1 MTDSINTNP
10 NYEELHQIDEGA
22 RRTIE
27 GSHAGEL
34 VTASENEM
42 EEYDELESVLYSI
55 SSGKVMMQN
64 KNRYQAYS
72 AAISNEQQVPAVID
86 HLCKSDRFQK
96 AKNKIYAYRVNQ
108 PDQNTHNM
116 ELFENYDDDGED
128 GAGEKLLHLL
138 QKMGVENIFIVVC
151 VWHYR
156 MPGQLGTE
164 TYKLIIDR
172 AKDLL
177 TTLHLKVMEAE
188 KLERQ
193 QRDSQALVIYDDNT
207 KSQKRIGKKVD
218 PTIYPTT
225 MIPDSSQKSLY
236 SKTSKADNLRPNNFM
251 YGVSHHQKQEIE
263 EDEPL
268 EIDLTEDE
276 YNYAVRM
283 TEYSI
288 RKLTKS
294 HIIELRS
301 ILKPHPMVEKVM
313 KMICILRGANA
324 PTWRLA
330 QEYMHE
336 KTFLME
342 LRIIDP
348 VMIKQSVVRK
358 ILKLLNQ
365 NSNLTPDNVIKYS
378 EGGAIASIMLTW
390 IINLIK

>member
-1 MTDSINTNP
+1 
-10 NYEELHQIDEGA
+10 
-22 RRTIE
+22 
-27 GSHAGEL
+27 
-34 VTASENEM
+34 
-42 EEYDELESVLYSI
+42 
-55 SSGKVMMQN
+55 
-64 KNRYQAYS
+64 
-72 AAISNEQQVPAVID
+72 
-86 HLCKSDRFQK
+86 
-96 AKNKIYAYRVNQ
+96 
-108 PDQNTHNM
+108 
-116 ELFENYDDDGED
+116 
-128 GAGEKLLHLL
+128 
-138 QKMGVENIFIVVC
+138 
-151 VWHYR
+151 
-156 MPGQLGTE
+156 
-164 TYKLIIDR
+164 
-172 AKDLL
+172 
-177 TTLHLKVMEAE
+177 
-188 KLERQ
+188 
-193 QRDSQALVIYDDNT
+193 
-207 KSQKRIGKKVD
+207 
-218 PTIYPTT
+218 
-225 MIPDSSQKSLY
+225 
-236 SKTSKADNLRPNNFM
+236 M